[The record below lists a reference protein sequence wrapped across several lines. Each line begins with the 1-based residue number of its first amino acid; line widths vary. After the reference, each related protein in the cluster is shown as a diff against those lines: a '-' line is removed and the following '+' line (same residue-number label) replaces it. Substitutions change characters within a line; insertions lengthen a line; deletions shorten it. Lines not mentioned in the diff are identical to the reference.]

1 MSGGRSIRRKPSC
14 MGFLKGGHKPPFKN
28 RTSQKK
34 NTQTRKFCVLEF
46 LSKGKD
52 QDLEAGAGSA
62 SAAFGVSSPLC
73 LQFSHAQNV

>member
-28 RTSQKK
+28 RISQKK
-34 NTQTRKFCVLEF
+34 STQTRKFCVLEF
-46 LSKGKD
+46 FIKGND
-52 QDLEAGAGSA
+52 QDLGAGAGSA

>member
-14 MGFLKGGHKPPFKN
+14 MGFLKGGHKLPFKN

-34 NTQTRKFCVLEF
+34 STQTRKFCVLEF